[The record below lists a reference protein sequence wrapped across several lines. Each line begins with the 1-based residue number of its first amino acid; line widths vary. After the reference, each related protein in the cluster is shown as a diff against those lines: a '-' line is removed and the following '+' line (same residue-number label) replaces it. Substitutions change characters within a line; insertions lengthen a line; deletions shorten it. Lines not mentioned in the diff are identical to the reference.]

1 MPPRHRERRGRSLS
15 SAEEEGGGTK
25 TSATCSEKPGQER
38 RAQMAAEMVGGP
50 KEGGEGD
57 AGRPDSEIFAKL
69 DPRLLDC
76 IICSEPLRPPIF
88 QCEIGHV
95 LCFVCRGKLRS
106 NLCPTCFQAI
116 GFNCCF
122 AIEQMTDAVKVPCSN
137 SYFGC
142 DEYITYYQK
151 EKHEKTCMH
160 APCFA
165 QKMVAHLKDRRHRFS
180 IILSPS
186 TNGLPQTSIMTRRRG
201 FPSHGTAGSCS
212 WSGRTSPCS

>member
-1 MPPRHRERRGRSLS
+1 MFHACDQKFNVTKNLENFCELNKADWKFLRTKQGRLNITPHKLLPHIPLQLKLLCPLTSNRPGRICFAAAAAMPPRHRERRGRSLS

-88 QCEIGHV
+88 QVITT
-95 LCFVCRGKLRS
+95 R
-106 NLCPTCFQAI
+106 TI
-116 GFNCCF
+116 CC
-122 AIEQMTDAVKVPCSN
+122 IC
-137 SYFGC
+137 C
-142 DEYITYYQK
+142 
-151 EKHEKTCMH
+151 
-160 APCFA
+160 
-165 QKMVAHLKDRRHRFS
+165 
-180 IILSPS
+180 
-186 TNGLPQTSIMTRRRG
+186 
-201 FPSHGTAGSCS
+201 
-212 WSGRTSPCS
+212 